1 MTAVRKELRS
11 RRKPIGFLA
20 AFVALAAVLVFAI
33 GANTANSLGG
43 NFEIDGPPNGSNF
56 TVQGAPPA
64 LDWANVADVSQADR
78 PTGQQDDSYKGG
90 VKEDTECP
98 GEVTGSIPNN
108 KSDLKTYLTYTEGE
122 DGGPGWLNLGWIR
135 VNDPSGTTLMDFE
148 LNQSSTP
155 CATGPNVIRTAGDLL
170 IEYAIDQGGAVA
182 TITAREWSGT
192 AWGPATALPDDA
204 IGTINLV
211 SIPAAQTDGKC
222 TSPCTA
228 LAPRTFGEMSLDLD
242 FIFDPGTC
250 ESFGSTMLKSRSS
263 DSFTSQLKDFIR
275 PVPVNI
281 TNCGNVIIRK
291 QTDPDGELALFDY
304 DKVFPTDPDQ
314 ADEFQLADDGV
325 KDYDNT
331 VIIGEDYTVDED
343 VANLPDG
350 WEFVNLDC
358 TDSSAGTTYVVT
370 GANVTFD
377 IGVGDTL
384 DCTYNNRM
392 NQGAIEI
399 TKQRKHA
406 ADGTGLH
413 PHEGVDFTI
422 TGGNLPAGGTV
433 VTTDADGVACLDS
446 LAFAT
451 DYVVTE
457 DVPAGYVSD
466 DAIKEVTVS
475 ANSDCGDGDEATV
488 SFVNTP
494 LTDLVVTATGQVEG
508 GTQSS
513 IVCVDANDDDIGNS
527 PVPLSDPAEMSAL
540 GLEPGEYDCHVVI
553 DP

>member
-1 MTAVRKELRS
+1 MTAVRKELR
-11 RRKPIGFLA
+11 RRRRPLGLA
-20 AFVALAAVLVFAI
+20 AMLVALTAVLVFAI
-33 GANTANSLGG
+33 GANTASLPGS
-43 NFEIDGPPNGSNF
+43 NFEIDGPPSGSNF
-56 TVQGAPPA
+56 TVDLPDPPS
-64 LDWANVADVSQADR
+64 LDWNNVENISQPDA
-78 PTGQQDDSYKGG
+78 PTGQNDDSYKGG
-90 VKEDTECP
+90 VKEDTVCP

-108 KSDLKTYLTYTEGE
+108 KSDLKTYLAYQETEA
-122 DGGPGWLNLGWIR
+122 DGPGFLNLGWIR

-148 LNQSSTP
+148 LNHSSTP
-155 CATGPNVIRTAGDLL
+155 CAQGPNVVRTPGDLL

-182 TITAREWSGT
+182 NITSREWSGS
-192 AWGPATALPDDA
+192 AWGPASSLPGQA

-211 SIPAAQTDGKC
+211 TIPANQTGGE
-222 TSPCTA
+222 SAVP
-228 LAPRTFGEMSLDLD
+228 LAARTFGEMSLDLD
-242 FIFDPGTC
+242 FIFDEGTC
-250 ESFGSTMLKSRSS
+250 ESFGSTQLKSRSS
-263 DSFTSQLKDFIR
+263 DAFSSQLKDFIR
-275 PVPVNI
+275 PIPINL

-291 QTDPDGELALFDY
+291 QTDPDGETQLFDY
-304 DKVFPTDPDQ
+304 TKAFPTDP
-314 ADEFQLADDGV
+314 ASSNTFQLADGDV
-325 KDYDNT
+325 QDYEDT
-331 VIIGEDYTVDED
+331 VLIGSGYTVDED

-358 TDSSAGTTYVVT
+358 SASSAGTDYTVLD
-370 GANVTFD
+370 ANVTFD
-377 IGVGDTL
+377 IAVGDTL

-392 NQGAIEI
+392 QQGAIEI

-433 VTTDADGVACLDS
+433 VTTDADGVACLDG

-466 DAIKEVTVS
+466 DAVKEATVS
-475 ANSDCGDGDEATV
+475 ANSDCGDGNEAPV

-494 LTDLVVTATGQVEG
+494 LTDLAVTATGQVEG

-513 IVCVDANDDDIGNS
+513 IVCVDANGDDIGNS